1 MHKKINRIV
10 KMIDLLMVLACLSGC
25 APQPGVELADSQQIV
40 TELQTLEYSG
50 EALTGESAVG
60 ENSSS
65 EATDTDGLTT
75 ATEEIYVHVCG
86 QVQTPGVYAMPKNS
100 RICDAVACA
109 GGLLNTADSCAVNL
123 AEPVTD
129 GCQVY
134 IPAIGEEL
142 QADSSED
149 EGLLNLN
156 QAGREE
162 LMSLPGIGETKADA
176 IIAYREA
183 HGGFAT
189 KEELMNIP
197 GIKEGVFEKIQEYIM
212 VK

>member
-1 MHKKINRIV
+1 MHKKTNRII
-10 KMIDLLMVLACLSGC
+10 KMIDLLLVLAFLSGC
-25 APQPGVELADSQQIV
+25 APQPGVELTNSQQTS
-40 TELQTLEYSG
+40 TELQTLEYGGDAS
-50 EALTGESAVG
+50 TDESVVG
-60 ENSSS
+60 ENRHA
-65 EATDTDGLTT
+65 EATDTDDLAT

-100 RICDAVACA
+100 RICDAVDCA

-142 QADSSED
+142 QEDSSGD

-162 LMSLPGIGETKADA
+162 LMSLPGIGEAKADA